1 MRKLLIL
8 SRALG
13 KGFVRDRASL
23 FFSVVFPLMF
33 LVLFGGVFNVGTLKT
48 SLIEIGKVPLFNA
61 QIKQEYKDAVRF
73 KQYDSRSKAIAQ
85 VRKGKYVAA
94 VEQSGNQLV
103 VHYTAND
110 AVQAGSA
117 QGIISAIVG
126 QQNQQ
131 ASGSPSRQHWRFS
144 QSGWLVAGAVA
155 RDRGSHRGSRRL
167 GDLANGFRVWKL
179 HPLDARRRGSWTI
192 SHALPLTHAN
202 NAMLDTM
209 VRGQAWTAALPHI
222 GLLLGLPRPSR

>member
-131 ASGSPSRQHWRFS
+131 ASGSPSRLVQAGS
-144 QSGWLVAGAVA
+144 PCAALGWLTALTPELAILDWSMRAV
-155 RDRGSHRGSRRL
+155 
-167 GDLANGFRVWKL
+167 
-179 HPLDARRRGSWTI
+179 
-192 SHALPLTHAN
+192 
-202 NAMLDTM
+202 
-209 VRGQAWTAALPHI
+209 
-222 GLLLGLPRPSR
+222 